1 MSMLARRITQG
12 LSTSIL
18 WLLIAAYAA
27 VTVIPDAF
35 PRMFASPFN
44 VPAAVLLSLCFGL
57 IHGAIRYGIGG
68 IAVFLALCLGISN
81 VMENIGVLTG
91 FPFGHYH
98 YTDVLGPKLFLVPL
112 LIGPAYFGT
121 GYLSWV
127 LATVLLC
134 TDQRRDRLPTFVVPV
149 IAAFIMVGWDL
160 CFDPAASTIAH
171 MWIWENGG
179 GYFGVPLTNFLGWYL
194 TVYIFLQLFAFC
206 RSRRALPGIVS
217 LPRDHWYQPCV
228 MFAVMALD
236 YPAAY
241 FRAKNVAV
249 TDATGRVW
257 QAGDIYETA
266 AIVSLC
272 TMLFVACASF
282 AVVLLREEQIDA
294 PMPSQK

>member
-1 MSMLARRITQG
+1 MLAPRITQE

-35 PRMFASPFN
+35 PRIFASPLN

-134 TDQRRDRLPTFVVPV
+134 TDQRRDRLPTFVVPL

-160 CFDPAASTIAH
+160 CFDPGRLDHRPYVDLGKRRRLFRRAAHQFSGLVPDRIHLPATLRTLSLAARTAWDRFAAARLLVSTLCHVCRDGAGLS
-171 MWIWENGG
+171 GG
-179 GYFGVPLTNFLGWYL
+179 ILWGEECCGYGRDRPGLASGRHLRDRRHREPMHHAVRRLCEL
-194 TVYIFLQLFAFC
+194 
-206 RSRRALPGIVS
+206 RSRSIARGA
-217 LPRDHWYQPCV
+217 D
-228 MFAVMALD
+228 
-236 YPAAY
+236 
-241 FRAKNVAV
+241 
-249 TDATGRVW
+249 
-257 QAGDIYETA
+257 
-266 AIVSLC
+266 
-272 TMLFVACASF
+272 
-282 AVVLLREEQIDA
+282 
-294 PMPSQK
+294 

>member
-1 MSMLARRITQG
+1 
-12 LSTSIL
+12 
-18 WLLIAAYAA
+18 
-27 VTVIPDAF
+27 
-35 PRMFASPFN
+35 
-44 VPAAVLLSLCFGL
+44 
-57 IHGAIRYGIGG
+57 
-68 IAVFLALCLGISN
+68 
-81 VMENIGVLTG
+81 MENIGVLTG

-134 TDQRRDRLPTFVVPV
+134 TDQRRDRLPTFVVPL

-194 TVYIFLQLFAFC
+194 TVYIFLQLFALC

-217 LPRDHWYQPCV
+217 LPRDYWYQPCV

-241 FRAKNVAV
+241 FKRQECCGYGRDRPGLASGRHLRDRRHREPMHHAV
-249 TDATGRVW
+249 RR
-257 QAGDIYETA
+257 
-266 AIVSLC
+266 LC
-272 TMLFVACASF
+272 E
-282 AVVLLREEQIDA
+282 LRSRSIARGAD
-294 PMPSQK
+294 

>member
-1 MSMLARRITQG
+1 MITRQITQR
-12 LSTSIL
+12 LSTTIL

-35 PRMFASPFN
+35 PRIFASPFN

-127 LATVLLC
+127 LANVLLC
-134 TDQRRDRLPTFVVPV
+134 TDRRRDRLPTFVVPL

-194 TVYIFLQLFAFC
+194 TVYIFLQLFASARTARDRFAAARLLVSTLC
-206 RSRRALPGIVS
+206 HVCRDGAGLSGGTLWGEECCGYGRDRPGLASGRHRRDRRHREPMHHAVRRLCELRSRSIAQGA
-217 LPRDHWYQPCV
+217 D
-228 MFAVMALD
+228 
-236 YPAAY
+236 
-241 FRAKNVAV
+241 
-249 TDATGRVW
+249 
-257 QAGDIYETA
+257 
-266 AIVSLC
+266 
-272 TMLFVACASF
+272 
-282 AVVLLREEQIDA
+282 
-294 PMPSQK
+294 

>member
-1 MSMLARRITQG
+1 MRFPACSHRPSMCPRRFSSRCVSG
-12 LSTSIL
+12 SSTAQSAMAS
-18 WLLIAAYAA
+18 AAL
-27 VTVIPDAF
+27 P
-35 PRMFASPFN
+35 
-44 VPAAVLLSLCFGL
+44 C
-57 IHGAIRYGIGG
+57 
-68 IAVFLALCLGISN
+68 FLALCLGISN

-127 LATVLLC
+127 LASVLLC

-194 TVYIFLQLFAFC
+194 TV
-206 RSRRALPGIVS
+206 
-217 LPRDHWYQPCV
+217 
-228 MFAVMALD
+228 
-236 YPAAY
+236 
-241 FRAKNVAV
+241 
-249 TDATGRVW
+249 
-257 QAGDIYETA
+257 
-266 AIVSLC
+266 
-272 TMLFVACASF
+272 
-282 AVVLLREEQIDA
+282 
-294 PMPSQK
+294 